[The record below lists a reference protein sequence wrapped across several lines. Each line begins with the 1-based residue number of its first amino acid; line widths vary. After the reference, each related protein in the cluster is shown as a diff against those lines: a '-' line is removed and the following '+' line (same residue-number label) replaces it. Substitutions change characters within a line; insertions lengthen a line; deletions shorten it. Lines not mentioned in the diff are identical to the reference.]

1 VTITLTVRT
10 LSWRAHVAQLANAVD
25 GLVPVVKGNGYGF
38 GRIALARLAAE
49 FCDTVAVGTV
59 HELDGLPD
67 DLHAVVLTPTLT
79 PPASTAPILTVGSH
93 AHVDAL
99 GGWDGRVLVKLESSM
114 HRYGGGTDLVD
125 AAQWHGLDVVGV
137 SLHLP
142 LAGSHDDH
150 ADEIR
155 RTLADVDPGHTVW
168 LSHLDPP
175 TYASLPT
182 THTYRLRLGTSLWH
196 GDKSA
201 LRLGADVLDVRP
213 IRAGTRAGYRQGAVG
228 GDGHLVMIGAG
239 TANGVTTLPDGRS
252 PFHFEGRRLELHEAP
267 HMHTA
272 MAFVPDGDAVPE
284 VGRRVDVQR
293 PLTMTTVDTIE
304 WI

>member
-10 LSWRAHVAQLANAVD
+10 APWRAQVAQLASAVD

-38 GRIALARLAAE
+38 GRLALARLAAE

-67 DLHAVVLTPTLT
+67 DLHAVVLTPTLA
-79 PPASTAPILTVGSH
+79 PPDSTAPILTVGSH
-93 AHVDAL
+93 AHIEAL
-99 GGWDGRVLVKLESSM
+99 NGWHGRVLVKLESSM

-125 AAQWHGLDVVGV
+125 AARACGLDVIGV

-142 LAGSHDDH
+142 LAGSHHDH

-155 RTLADVDPGHTVW
+155 RTITDVDPDLTVW

-182 THTYRLRLGTSLWH
+182 THAYRLRLGTSLWH
-196 GDKSA
+196 GDKSF
-201 LRLGADVLDVRP
+201 LSLSADVLDVRP
-213 IRAGTRAGYRQGAVG
+213 IRAGARAGYHQAAVVG
-228 GDGHLVMIGAG
+228 NGHLVMIGAG
-239 TANGVTTLPDGRS
+239 TANGVTTLADGRS
-252 PFHFEGRRLELHEAP
+252 PFHFERRRLPLHEAP

-272 MAFVPDGDAVPE
+272 MAFVPDGGTVPD